1 VGDLLPRRLHLANRR
16 HHLLVGL
23 LEKLSSLVL
32 LYGEEDEPMSR
43 TEAQKQHYQRNRDEI
58 LKYHRNYYQKHRKKL
73 AAKARRRYW
82 KKKLESE
89 AVGSPL

>member
-1 VGDLLPRRLHLANRR
+1 
-16 HHLLVGL
+16 
-23 LEKLSSLVL
+23 
-32 LYGEEDEPMSR
+32 MSR

-58 LKYHRNYYQKHRKKL
+58 LKYHRNYYKKHRKKL

-82 KKKLESE
+82 RKKME

>member
-1 VGDLLPRRLHLANRR
+1 
-16 HHLLVGL
+16 
-23 LEKLSSLVL
+23 
-32 LYGEEDEPMSR
+32 MSR

-58 LKYHRNYYQKHRKKL
+58 LKYHRDYYQKHRKKL

-82 KKKLESE
+82 QKKLKSE